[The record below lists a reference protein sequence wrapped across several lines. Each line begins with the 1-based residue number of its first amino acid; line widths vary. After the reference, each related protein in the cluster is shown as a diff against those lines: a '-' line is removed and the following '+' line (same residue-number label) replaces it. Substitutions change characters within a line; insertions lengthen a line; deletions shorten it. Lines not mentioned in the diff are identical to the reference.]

1 MLPADRKGVA
11 VPGRAIARPGRAVT
25 PDACRGRFGDARNTL
40 PVTPRLEG
48 PIIGGHREGPTEPML
63 SQPEPACLVIADIS
77 GYTGFLAGAELD
89 HAQDILAD
97 LMNTV
102 VTSFRPTFR
111 LAKLEGDAAFVYAIT
126 ETIDGPQLQDTV
138 ERCYF
143 AFRRRLRD
151 IGRASMCECNA
162 CILVPHLDLKVVA
175 HHGQI
180 VRQRVA
186 SWEEL
191 VGSDIIVVHRLL
203 KNHVEDATGFVAY
216 AAYTDACLRA
226 MGVDDPAAAGFTDHV
241 EPFEGVGAIRMWV
254 RDLHAA
260 WTTELERARIVV
272 EAKDAAKTYAV
283 EYDAPQALVWDWLT
297 SPARRIQ
304 WQYGATGIEQVDG
317 TAGRRGAGT
326 VNHCIHGKDTLIEE
340 VLDWRP
346 VDHVTVRTQLPAP
359 GVPKLVSSYVLLD
372 LGDDRTRVEMRIA
385 RPRSAKDRAIAEQLL
400 HMLDVSI
407 NEGLKALRPLI
418 EEAVA
423 QAREAARVAAEPVL
437 PEAHGRNM
445 REPIASGGLAG

>member
-1 MLPADRKGVA
+1 
-11 VPGRAIARPGRAVT
+11 
-25 PDACRGRFGDARNTL
+25 
-40 PVTPRLEG
+40 
-48 PIIGGHREGPTEPML
+48 ML

-102 VTSFRPTFR
+102 VTAFRPTFR

-126 ETIDGPQLQDTV
+126 ETVDGPQLQDTV

-151 IGRASMCECNA
+151 IGQASMCECNA

-175 HHGQI
+175 HHGRI
-180 VRQRVA
+180 IRQRVA

-203 KNHVEDATGFVAY
+203 KNHIDEATGVDSY
-216 AAYTDACLRA
+216 AVYTDACVAA
-226 MGVDDPAAAGFTDHV
+226 MGVDDPVAAGFVEHV
-241 EPFEGVGAIRMWV
+241 EAFDGVGEIRMWV

-260 WTTELERARIVV
+260 WTAELERARIVV
-272 EAKDAAKTYAV
+272 EPKDSAKTYAI
-283 EYDAPQALVWDWLT
+283 EYTAPQALVWDWIT

-304 WQYGATGIEQVDG
+304 WQYGATGIEQVEG
-317 TAGRRGAGT
+317 TTGRRGAGT

-346 VDHVTVRTQLPAP
+346 IDYVTVRTQLPAH
-359 GVPKLVSSYVLLD
+359 GVPKLVSSFVLLD
-372 LGDDRTRVEMRIA
+372 LGDGRTRVEMRVA
-385 RPRSAKDRAIAEQLL
+385 RPKSAKDRAIAEQLL
-400 HMLDVSI
+400 PMLDVSV

-418 EEAVA
+418 EGAVA
-423 QAREAARVAAEPVL
+423 EAREAALAAAEPEL
-437 PEAHGRNM
+437 PEAHGRNV
-445 REPIASGGLAG
+445 REPIAAVG